1 MRARVE
7 YVNIGLMSFAL
18 VILLSACGGDTPDKV
33 SVSPRGDKEVQVAME
48 TVSSTAADTEDSSQ
62 GRDVYGEYCADCH
75 DGGQGRPGTMQLA
88 ARSGVERSI
97 LLSRTD
103 LSSEFV
109 ISIVRNGLQMMPPF
123 RPTEI
128 TDSELVALAQYVVG
142 TNE

>member
-7 YVNIGLMSFAL
+7 YVKTGLMSFAL

-48 TVSSTAADTEDSSQ
+48 TVSSTAADTEDSLQ

-88 ARSGVERSI
+88 ARSGAERSI

-103 LSSEFV
+103 LSPEFV
-109 ISIVRNGLQMMPPF
+109 INTVRKGLQMMPPF

>member
-7 YVNIGLMSFAL
+7 YVKIGLMSFAL

-48 TVSSTAADTEDSSQ
+48 TVSSTAADTEDSLQ

-88 ARSGVERSI
+88 ARSGAERSI

-103 LSSEFV
+103 LSPEFV
-109 ISIVRNGLQMMPPF
+109 ISTVRNGLQMMPPF

>member
-7 YVNIGLMSFAL
+7 YVKTDPMSFAL

-33 SVSPRGDKEVQVAME
+33 SVSPRGDKEMQVAME

-88 ARSGVERSI
+88 ARSGAERSI

-103 LSSEFV
+103 LSPEFV
-109 ISIVRNGLQMMPPF
+109 INTVRTGLQMMPPF

-142 TNE
+142 ANE